1 MSVCMFPSELNFP
14 SVYYI
19 LNRCSMCALGAFFF
33 IFFFPFQSGSASGLD
48 LFPLHVGQETMGRRW
63 LGASDKEMGSRW
75 IMQRWK
81 WALSPHSAISKSKE
95 NCGNP
100 AREFI
105 SCQMIVK
112 SKLELQVVFFFFSSM
127 FFRGRINKT
136 CLRTLCWP
144 LFLSHSLYFH
154 FVFKAFFFLPLDMDA
169 CLVSAGHV
177 SCCSLGGHA
186 GFVCCG

>member
-1 MSVCMFPSELNFP
+1 MYKSLSIDCIPTSQYPRDNNNSYLLNTVALSKPHSQPTYHSNERVHVSFRAKF
-14 SVYYI
+14 SFCAH
-19 LNRCSMCALGAFFF
+19 RCSMCALVPFSSFF
-33 IFFFPFQSGSASGLD
+33 FFFPFFQSGSASGLD

-112 SKLELQVVFFFFSSM
+112 SKLELQVVGFFF
-127 FFRGRINKT
+127 
-136 CLRTLCWP
+136 P
-144 LFLSHSLYFH
+144 LH
-154 FVFKAFFFLPLDMDA
+154 VF
-169 CLVSAGHV
+169 
-177 SCCSLGGHA
+177 
-186 GFVCCG
+186 